1 MCFATLFPLGI
12 LQLYESV
19 SKGYFEARALEYITN
34 DTNALLEWLRL
45 PGDVVFIAG
54 GVLPLLY
61 ICYLGVRHTVPRITM
76 EEPEDIL
83 FTEITEPETTG
94 PRER

>member
-1 MCFATLFPLGI
+1 M
-12 LQLYESV
+12 
-19 SKGYFEARALEYITN
+19 
-34 DTNALLEWLRL
+34 RL
-45 PGDVVFIAG
+45 PGDMLFIVG

-61 ICYLGVRHTVPRITM
+61 LCYLGVRHTVPRITM

-83 FTEITEPETTG
+83 FTEINEPETTG

>member
-1 MCFATLFPLGI
+1 M
-12 LQLYESV
+12 
-19 SKGYFEARALEYITN
+19 
-34 DTNALLEWLRL
+34 RL
-45 PGDVVFIAG
+45 PGDAVFIVG

-61 ICYLGVRHTVPRITM
+61 LCYLGVRHTVPRITM

-83 FTEITEPETTG
+83 FTEINEPEAAG